1 MAPDNF
7 ASSNSEPFTPRFPC
21 QAPRSSNPMT
31 KPIVVHKVTSL
42 LATDRPGSIFWC
54 REDQQSRA
62 LTYTA
67 YGYSEPVGV
76 SVVTLGFNAQH
87 RAPLTGRYLLG
98 NGYRSFSPA
107 LMRFLSPDSLSPFE
121 DGGVNAYNY
130 CNNDPINKVDPSGHT
145 GNFQKLISFEPDI
158 FTSII
163 KHLSLEDLV
172 SLSNTSRLTNKLT
185 APALGKYDDQLPA
198 RARII
203 SAKTGG
209 IRQMPASA
217 RKNLNVAPLP
227 FFRDV
232 LHIKQEDGPLELLRL
247 LREAKEERARWN
259 EAISS
264 TDSTPYNSDSEDEM
278 QRVNKGIRRAIYGPQ
293 L

>member
-1 MAPDNF
+1 
-7 ASSNSEPFTPRFPC
+7 
-21 QAPRSSNPMT
+21 MT
-31 KPIVVHKVTSL
+31 KPSVIRNVTSL

-67 YGYSEPVGV
+67 HGYSEPVGV
-76 SVVTLGFNAQH
+76 PVVTLGFNAQH
-87 RAPLTGRYLLG
+87 RDSLTGRYLLG
-98 NGYRSFSPA
+98 NGYRSFSPV
-107 LMRFLSPDSLSPFE
+107 LMRFLSPDSLSPFGA
-121 DGGVNAYNY
+121 GGVNAYSY
-130 CNNDPINKVDPSGHT
+130 CSNDPINKVDPSGH
-145 GNFQKLISFEPDI
+145 ISNLLKSISIEQDI

-163 KHLSLEDLV
+163 KYVSFKDLV
-172 SLSNTSRLTNKLT
+172 SLSKTSKLTNKLT

-198 RARII
+198 RARMI

-217 RKNLNVAPLP
+217 RKDLDIAPLP

-232 LHIKQEDGPLELLRL
+232 LSIKQEGGPLELLRQ
-247 LREAKEERARWN
+247 LREAKEERASWN
-259 EAISS
+259 KPIPSS
-264 TDSTPYNSDSEDEM
+264 DSTPYNSDSEDEM
-278 QRVNKGIRRAIYGPQ
+278 QRVNEGIRRALYAPQ